1 MHGYQLMRTIAER
14 TSDGWRPSAG
24 AIYPTLAQLEDEGL
38 VVTTQEGGR
47 RLATLTQSGR
57 DFLATEAASLG
68 DPFAAFTAS
77 DGPDL
82 RAALRD
88 LQSAARQL
96 AMIGTEAQLAEATA
110 ILAAAKRDLYLLL
123 AGEKD

>member
-14 TSDGWRPSAG
+14 TSDAWRPSAG

-38 VVTTQEGGR
+38 VITTQEGGR
-47 RLATLTQSGR
+47 RLATLTQDGR
-57 DFLATEAASLG
+57 DFLANEGASLG
-68 DPFAAFTAS
+68 DPFAAFARN

-88 LQSAARQL
+88 LQGAARQL
-96 AMIGTEAQLAEATA
+96 SMVGTEAQVTEAAT
-110 ILAAAKRDLYLLL
+110 ILATAKRDLYLLL
-123 AGEKD
+123 AGDND